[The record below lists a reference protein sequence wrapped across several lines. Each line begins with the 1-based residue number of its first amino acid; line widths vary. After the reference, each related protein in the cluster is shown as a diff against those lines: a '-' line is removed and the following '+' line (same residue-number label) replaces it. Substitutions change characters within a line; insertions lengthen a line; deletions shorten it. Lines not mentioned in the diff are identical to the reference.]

1 MQVGHSSGKDLK
13 EAWLV
18 EIRTEATPAD
28 TVWDTVTIIVTA
40 NGNMVSTIVSVRGN
54 IMATAIVTVR
64 GDTVATI
71 TARGDTVAR
80 GHMAAIVRRGK
91 VGAVAEIAL
100 VIAEDDDR
108 VVMIEM
114 AGVMNEGRAPM
125 IIIIIAIMG
134 IVADMVD
141 MATITTIRG
150 IMTRTTTIRG
160 GITNQTI
167 GVTTT
172 TVREDIPA
180 GDMVSNSSN
189 NSNIPTPLRLNVI
202 SLKLL
207 RQQLLHPSLPPFNNK
222 MQHGSNNP
230 LRLHMK

>member
-40 NGNMVSTIVSVRGN
+40 NGNMVSTIVSVRGD

-80 GHMAAIVRRGK
+80 GHMATIVRRGK
-91 VGAVAEIAL
+91 VGAVAEIAM

-108 VVMIEM
+108 VVMIEV
-114 AGVMNEGRAPM
+114 AGAMNDQGRAPM
-125 IIIIIAIMG
+125 III
-134 IVADMVD
+134 
-141 MATITTIRG
+141 TW
-150 IMTRTTTIRG
+150 
-160 GITNQTI
+160 
-167 GVTTT
+167 
-172 TVREDIPA
+172 
-180 GDMVSNSSN
+180 SS
-189 NSNIPTPLRLNVI
+189 S
-202 SLKLL
+202 
-207 RQQLLHPSLPPFNNK
+207 PSW
-222 MQHGSNNP
+222 G
-230 LRLHMK
+230 

>member
-1 MQVGHSSGKDLK
+1 MQVGHSAGKDLK
-13 EAWLV
+13 EAWMV
-18 EIRTEATPAD
+18 EIRTEATPTD
-28 TVWDTVTIIVTA
+28 TVWDTETIIVTA

-108 VVMIEM
+108 VVMIEV
-114 AGVMNEGRAPM
+114 AGVMNDQGRAPM
-125 IIIIIAIMG
+125 IIIIMVIIAIMG

-189 NSNIPTPLRLNVI
+189 NSNIPTPLRLNVM
-202 SLKLL
+202 
-207 RQQLLHPSLPPFNNK
+207 RLHPSLPPFNNK

-230 LRLHMK
+230 LRLWE